1 MLIKYKC
8 ILTIIC
14 ITLAPLA
21 WADNYPTT
29 AAEIVK
35 ALSRSSLSPWQ
46 RKFYNQNKNLGGLA
60 YDIPTVIAPIE
71 FRYNSSTI
79 KSQSFP
85 LLKEYAKALKTGLID
100 AKIEIGGHTDNIGS
114 SSYNYKLSKRRANAV
129 KDFLISQ
136 LVNSRQLK
144 VAAYG
149 ESKPIA
155 TNRTDSGRAKNRRVE
170 FKRLN

>member
-1 MLIKYKC
+1 MLIKNKF

-35 ALSRSSLSPWQ
+35 ALSSSPWQ
-46 RKFYNQNKNLGGLA
+46 NKNIGGLA

-71 FRYNSSTI
+71 FQYNSSTI
-79 KSQSFP
+79 KSQSLP
-85 LLKEYAKALKTGLID
+85 LLKEYAKALKGGLRN
-100 AKIEIGGHTDNIGS
+100 ATIEIGGHTDSKGDWR
-114 SSYNYKLSKRRANAV
+114 YNYKLSKYRANAV
-129 KDFLISQ
+129 KLFLIRQ
-136 LVNSRQLK
+136 RVNSRQLK

-155 TNRTDSGRAKNRRVE
+155 TNRTNSGRTKNRRVE

>member
-1 MLIKYKC
+1 MFIKNKF

-14 ITLAPLA
+14 ISLAPLA

-29 AAEIVK
+29 AAEIVN
-35 ALSRSSLSPWQ
+35 ALSSSPWQ
-46 RKFYNQNKNLGGLA
+46 KKTYNQDKNLGGLA
-60 YDIPTVIAPIE
+60 SDIPTVIAPIE
-71 FRYNSSTI
+71 FKYNSSII
-79 KSQSFP
+79 KPESLP
-85 LLKEYAKALKTGLID
+85 LLKQYAKALKTGLSD
-100 AKIEIGGHTDNIGS
+100 AIIEIGGHTDSKGTWN
-114 SSYNYKLSKRRANAV
+114 YNKFLSKRRANAV
-129 KDFLISQ
+129 KRFLTSQ

-155 TNRTDSGRAKNRRVE
+155 TNRTNSGRTKNRRVE

>member
-1 MLIKYKC
+1 MFIKNQF

-29 AAEIVK
+29 AAEIVN
-35 ALSRSSLSPWQ
+35 ALSSSPWQ
-46 RKFYNQNKNLGGLA
+46 RKSYNQDKNIGGFA
-60 YDIPTVIAPIE
+60 SDIPTVIAA
-71 FRYNSSTI
+71 I
-79 KSQSFP
+79 KN
-85 LLKEYAKALKTGLID
+85 L
-100 AKIEIGGHTDNIGS
+100 IEIGGHTDSRGGWN
-114 SSYNYKLSKRRANAV
+114 YNKYLSKRRASSV
-129 KDFLISQ
+129 KRFLIRQ
-136 LVNSRQLK
+136 RINSRQLK

-155 TNRTDSGRAKNRRVE
+155 TNRTNSGRTKNRRVE